1 MKTGKK
7 ETPSCHIPWPR
18 LHRPVANDWGL
29 DVSYGYRGSVA
40 TYGDKGSVAAY
51 KDWSWIAPYGYTGLF
66 HMVGMVRF
74 CGAVFPYGFEGAPV
88 RILGMVPGP
97 GLSCGLSYAVGIRKP
112 FQVINILP
120 LSPGDNWDGF
130 RRGAANTAPWD
141 ASGLFLLYWAMDVS
155 CGKRL
160 GKGVVFSLHLDFQG
174 GGNKGHTGGRAANA
188 RAMFPGKGKEGYA
201 QIVDKAC

>member
-1 MKTGKK
+1 MFHTG
-7 ETPSCHIPWPR
+7 IGIR
-18 LHRPVANDWGL
+18 LRHMGIKVPLRRTRIGVGL
-29 DVSYGYRGSVA
+29 HH
-40 TYGDKGSVAAY
+40 
-51 KDWSWIAPYGYTGLF
+51 TGIRVRLF

-120 LSPGDNWDGF
+120 PSPGDNWDGF

-160 GKGVVFSLHLDFQG
+160 GKGVVFFLHLDFQG
-174 GGNKGHTGGRAANA
+174 GGNKGHTGGGRQAPG
-188 RAMFPGKGKEGYA
+188 RCFRGKGRKVMHKLLIKHVEST
-201 QIVDKAC
+201 CNRC

>member
-1 MKTGKK
+1 MIGVWMFHTG
-7 ETPSCHIPWPR
+7 IGVR
-18 LHRPVANDWGL
+18 LRHMGIKVPLRRTRIGVGL
-29 DVSYGYRGSVA
+29 HQ
-40 TYGDKGSVAAY
+40 
-51 KDWSWIAPYGYTGLF
+51 TGIRVRLF

-160 GKGVVFSLHLDFQG
+160 GKGVVFFLHLDFQG

>member
-1 MKTGKK
+1 MIGVWMFHTG
-7 ETPSCHIPWPR
+7 IGVR
-18 LHRPVANDWGL
+18 LRHMGIKVPLRRTRIGV
-29 DVSYGYRGSVA
+29 GSHH
-40 TYGDKGSVAAY
+40 
-51 KDWSWIAPYGYTGLF
+51 TGIRVRLF
-66 HMVGMVRF
+66 HMLGMVRF

-160 GKGVVFSLHLDFQG
+160 GKGVVFFLHLDFQG

-188 RAMFPGKGKEGYA
+188 RAMFPGERWGRL
-201 QIVDKAC
+201 CTNC

>member
-1 MKTGKK
+1 MSKGAPGRPHGPTQRDLCELHCGPRTPGGFSTSWFHTG
-7 ETPSCHIPWPR
+7 IGVR
-18 LHRPVANDWGL
+18 LRHMGIKVPLRRTRIGVGL
-29 DVSYGYRGSVA
+29 RH
-40 TYGDKGSVAAY
+40 
-51 KDWSWIAPYGYTGLF
+51 TGIRVRLF

-120 LSPGDNWDGF
+120 PSPGDNWDGF

-141 ASGLFLLYWAMDVS
+141 ASGLVPIVLGHGCFMREKA
-155 CGKRL
+155 
-160 GKGVVFSLHLDFQG
+160 GKGGCF
-174 GGNKGHTGGRAANA
+174 
-188 RAMFPGKGKEGYA
+188 FPSP
-201 QIVDKAC
+201 